1 MKERCVA
8 IVLAAGQGKRM
19 KTTVKKQF
27 LDING
32 KPVLYYALQCFQ
44 QSPLI
49 DEIVLVTSEDCV
61 EYCQQKIVER
71 FGLDKVTAVVKGG
84 RERYDSVYAGLLACE
99 NADYVFIHDGARPF
113 VDEGILQRTLMSAKN
128 YGNGVAGM
136 PSKDTVKIADEENT
150 VLQTPDRRRVW
161 SVQTPQ
167 VFAYELILKAHKK
180 IRQADMSQITD
191 DAMVVEWLGETPVK
205 MVEGSYENIKIT
217 TPEDMEVAEVFLR
230 RRYFRKNEN

>member
-19 KTTVKKQF
+19 KTAVKKQF
-27 LDING
+27 LHIGG
-32 KPVLYYALQCFQ
+32 KPVVYYALQCFQ

-49 DEIVLVTSEDCV
+49 DKIVLVTSRDCI
-61 EYCQQKIVER
+61 EYCQRELVEA
-71 FGLDKVTAVVKGG
+71 FGLDKVCAVVEGG

-99 NADYVFIHDGARPF
+99 DADYVFIHDGARPF
-113 VDEGILQRTLMSAKN
+113 VDEKILQRTFLSAKN
-128 YGNGVAGM
+128 YGSGVAGM

-150 VLQTPDRRRVW
+150 VLQTPDRNRVW

-167 VFAYELILKAHKK
+167 VFAYRLIRRAHEQ
-180 IRQADMSQITD
+180 IRQSDMSQITD
-191 DAMVVEWLGETPVK
+191 DAMALERLGETPVK

-217 TPEDMEVAEVFLR
+217 TPEDLEVAEVFLR
-230 RRYFRKNEN
+230 RGFSRKC